1 MKPWL
6 PIRFWRLVMKQ
17 LTGRLVRTGLTV
29 AGVGIGL
36 MLFVVIEG
44 MQQGVREATM
54 VTENDT
60 TLVVYR
66 ENRYCPATSIL
77 PEIYQSRIER
87 IDGVVRAEPI
97 QVVVINCRASLD
109 VITFRGMT
117 EEDFIRFIDHE
128 ANIVSGTRDAWLER
142 NDAAFLG
149 KTLAKRRNL
158 GIGDRFEASGYQVTV
173 AGILDTDRSG
183 YNNLAFV
190 HLPYLQYSGRDRQGR
205 VTQFN
210 VVVDDPER
218 MDEVADQIDA
228 LFRSDQAPTDTRAE
242 RAFVADVAGDII
254 EIVQI
259 IRYLGWACL
268 AAVIALICNAM
279 ILNVQDR
286 VTDNAVL
293 QTLGYS
299 RSLIFKL
306 VIGEG
311 IVIGLV
317 GGVIGSVAA
326 ISLLMFVPVNLSV
339 EGISIPITAGV
350 GEFSVGLVMALLIG
364 ILAGIVPAVRASR
377 RDLVSCFRTI

>member
-97 QVVVINCRASLD
+97 QVVVNNCRASLD